1 MGFELI
7 LSNIGKHLSLTS
19 EESRYFCS
27 LLTPIST
34 SKKTILLEA
43 GQSCRNFFFVNRGV
57 LRAFYTHSNGKEATL
72 MFAVADWWITD
83 MHSFAKQKPA
93 MVTIESLGPTSLIQL
108 SKENMDQLLLQCP
121 SFERFFRIIFQKA
134 YIREQLRVIENLS
147 QSAEERY
154 KSFISTYPYIE
165 QLVPQKQIA
174 SYLGITPEF
183 LSKMKKGNP

>member
-1 MGFELI
+1 MGYELI
-7 LSNIGKHLSLTS
+7 LANIGKHLSLTP
-19 EESRYFCS
+19 EESHYFGS

-34 SKKTILLEA
+34 SKKTVLLEA
-43 GQSCRNFFFVNRGV
+43 GQPCRNFYFVNRGV

-83 MHSFAKQKPA
+83 MHSFANQRPA
-93 MVTIESLGPTSLIQL
+93 MVTIESLGPASLVQL
-108 SKENMDQLLLQCP
+108 SKEKMDQLLIQFP

-154 KSFISTYPYIE
+154 KSFIRTYPYIE